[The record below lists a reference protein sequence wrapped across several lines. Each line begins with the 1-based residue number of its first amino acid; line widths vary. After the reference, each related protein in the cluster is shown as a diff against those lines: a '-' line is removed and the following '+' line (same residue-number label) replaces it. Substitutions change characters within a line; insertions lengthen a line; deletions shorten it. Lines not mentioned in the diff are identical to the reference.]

1 MRLLENSDSIIRKD
15 VELALNIS
23 QQVSVLLLRNMVAKG
38 LIKKVGT
45 GKLVKYTRAR

>member
-1 MRLLENSDSIIRKD
+1 MQLIDQKGYIQRKQ

-23 QQVSVLLLRNMVAKG
+23 QQTSVLLLRNMVEKG
-38 LIKKVGT
+38 LVKKVGK